1 MFVLVVRVLLGLSW
15 KNKQRKHHAFLCQ
28 KVCSNSIQQ
37 TSLGEMNDSFINNKS
52 KISMRKSFFLLFALL
67 MVLPSCMSTR
77 TSVANY
83 QMTDGE
89 EMCYSKGR
97 QCYLF
102 WGLVPLGRTR
112 VATPPDGVC
121 EVRTHYGFWDAFV
134 SIITG
139 GIFEMQ
145 QIRVYTKKPAKATTP
160 ATSPSSPT
168 SDSST
173 TPSQP

>member
-1 MFVLVVRVLLGLSW
+1 M
-15 KNKQRKHHAFLCQ
+15 K
-28 KVCSNSIQQ
+28 
-37 TSLGEMNDSFINNKS
+37 
-52 KISMRKSFFLLFALL
+52 KSFFLLFAVL

-83 QMTDGE
+83 QMTEGE
-89 EMCYSKGR
+89 EVCYSKGR

-121 EVRTHYGFWDAFV
+121 EVRTRYGFWDAFV
-134 SIITG
+134 SLITG

-145 QIRVYTKKPAKATTP
+145 QIKVYTKKPAKAAATSTAPSSSTP
-160 ATSPSSPT
+160 AGSSEAP
-168 SDSST
+168 
-173 TPSQP
+173 QP

>member
-1 MFVLVVRVLLGLSW
+1 M
-15 KNKQRKHHAFLCQ
+15 K
-28 KVCSNSIQQ
+28 
-37 TSLGEMNDSFINNKS
+37 
-52 KISMRKSFFLLFALL
+52 KSFFLLFALL

-83 QMTDGE
+83 QMTEGE
-89 EMCYSKGR
+89 EVCYSKGR

-121 EVRTHYGFWDAFV
+121 EVRTRYGFWDAFV
-134 SIITG
+134 SLITC

-145 QIRVYTKKPAKATTP
+145 QIRVYTKKPAKVATTSTP
-160 ATSPSSPT
+160 PSSSAPAG
-168 SDSST
+168 SSEA
-173 TPSQP
+173 PQP

>member
-1 MFVLVVRVLLGLSW
+1 
-15 KNKQRKHHAFLCQ
+15 
-28 KVCSNSIQQ
+28 
-37 TSLGEMNDSFINNKS
+37 
-52 KISMRKSFFLLFALL
+52 
-67 MVLPSCMSTR
+67 MSTR

-145 QIRVYTKKPAKATTP
+145 QIRVYTKSRQKRLHLRHLLHRQHQIAVQHLTNHKKKVN
-160 ATSPSSPT
+160 PT
-168 SDSST
+168 KKDT
-173 TPSQP
+173 D

>member
-1 MFVLVVRVLLGLSW
+1 
-15 KNKQRKHHAFLCQ
+15 
-28 KVCSNSIQQ
+28 
-37 TSLGEMNDSFINNKS
+37 
-52 KISMRKSFFLLFALL
+52 MRKLFLLLFALL

-121 EVRTHYGFWDAFV
+121 EVHTHYGFWDAFV
-134 SIITG
+134 SLITC

-145 QIRVYTKKPAKATTP
+145 QIKVYAKKPIKATTP
-160 ATSPSSPT
+160 AASPSLPT
-168 SDSST
+168 SDTNTT
-173 TPSQP
+173 TPQP

>member
-1 MFVLVVRVLLGLSW
+1 MGIGVLYVRVRRRPRLLLEV
-15 KNKQRKHHAFLCQ
+15 RPLRC
-28 KVCSNSIQQ
+28 
-37 TSLGEMNDSFINNKS
+37 L
-52 KISMRKSFFLLFALL
+52 
-67 MVLPSCMSTR
+67 CMSTR

-121 EVRTHYGFWDAFV
+121 EVRTRYGFWDAFV

-145 QIRVYTKKPAKATTP
+145 QIRVYTKSRQKRLHLRHLLHRQHQIAVQHLTNHKKKVNHIKKI
-160 ATSPSSPT
+160 PT
-168 SDSST
+168 DNR
-173 TPSQP
+173 

>member
-1 MFVLVVRVLLGLSW
+1 MPR
-15 KNKQRKHHAFLCQ
+15 FLYL
-28 KVCSNSIQQ
+28 KICSNSIQQ
-37 TSLGEMNDSFINNKS
+37 TSLGEMNNSFINNKN
-52 KISMRKSFFLLFALL
+52 KIFMRKSFFLLFALL

-83 QMTDGE
+83 QMTEGE
-89 EMCYSKGR
+89 EVCYSKGR

-121 EVRTHYGFWDAFV
+121 EVRTRYGFWDAFV
-134 SIITG
+134 SLITC

-160 ATSPSSPT
+160 AASPSSSVPAG
-168 SDSST
+168 SSEA
-173 TPSQP
+173 PRP